1 MTVHLVLADVCAF
14 EQTVTEGFLAY
25 QDSKLTDV
33 LNLLIGTYLT
43 VHGHTNDDFW
53 KAQANL

>member
-14 EQTVTEGFLAY
+14 EQIVNQEFLVY

-33 LNLLIGTYLT
+33 LNLLISSYLT

-53 KAQANL
+53 KAPANL

>member
-14 EQTVTEGFLAY
+14 EQTVNQEFLVY

-33 LNLLIGTYLT
+33 LNLLISSYLT

-53 KAQANL
+53 KAHANL